1 MSVPASLL
9 QYAESHSC
17 FTGSYRSD
25 FEILACLDPA
35 QPLEPLAVISC
46 EDCLARFAAPRSLLP
61 HGVSSYWLADS
72 LSQHV
77 RNLRGFTFSFGGYH
91 TQGPGFWLSAAYYG
105 SSGLMLINGERSRK
119 LGSDLDLL
127 ILALQ
132 NAVTRASDPRMLDP
146 SQYQTQTVYVNFSS
160 ASGAIRNKNDFLA
173 SPVCRLQPHPGFQR
187 VTLAEFLPVSAA
199 PRLSAAASP
208 HLLQPS
214 HSAPPLPAASAS
226 LTPPAPS
233 PRPLAAKPK
242 PVSLKPGDICPVCG
256 AEVRERWLLNVS
268 FIGCLC

>member
-9 QYAESHSC
+9 QYSETHSC

-25 FEILACLDPA
+25 FEVLTCLDPA
-35 QPLEPLAVISC
+35 QPLEPLAVVSC

-72 LSQHV
+72 LSQHI
-77 RNLRGFTFSFGGYH
+77 RSQRGFTFSFGGYH

-105 SSGLMLINGERSRK
+105 ACGLMLINGERSRK

-132 NAVTRASDPRMLDP
+132 NAVARASDPRMLDP
-146 SQYQTQTVYVNFSS
+146 SQYQTQTIYVNFSVP
-160 ASGAIRNKNDFLA
+160 SGAIRNKNDLLA

-187 VTLAEFLPVSAA
+187 VTLAEFLPVVASVRVGAPMSAA
-199 PRLSAAASP
+199 PP
-208 HLLQPS
+208 HFQPQFS
-214 HSAPPLPAASAS
+214 SQPLV
-226 LTPPAPS
+226 PAPTA
-233 PRPLAAKPK
+233 PLRPSVLKVKPAN
-242 PVSLKPGDICPVCG
+242 LKPGDICPVCN